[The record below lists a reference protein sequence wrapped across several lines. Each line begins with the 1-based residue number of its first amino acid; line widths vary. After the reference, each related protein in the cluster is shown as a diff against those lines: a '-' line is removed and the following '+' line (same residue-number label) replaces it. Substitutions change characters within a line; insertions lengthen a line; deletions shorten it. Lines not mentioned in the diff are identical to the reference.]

1 MKKKKYIFLSIIAA
15 TFCLPSCVTDEGN
28 DVMAPINEI
37 EISGIEEEYNV
48 VTQQETL
55 TITPE
60 INGTLSKTDES
71 DLEYEWYLC
80 NDGITDHQ
88 HEVIST
94 ERNLSYPVIA
104 PPSNYTLYFSVKDK
118 VTGLKWEYECAL
130 NIISPFVRGF
140 YLFGDKADETVGLDF
155 ISMIDG
161 RENTVIPNILNN
173 DLDLKGAEDAIFTGY
188 YSPYPDFNNLWI
200 ITKSGSYQVEN
211 SASQTSFNLMKER
224 SNPENFIFPTIPV
237 TRPMKVINVWPH
249 SIGKTNTNMART
261 TRVICTENE
270 FFNGSFYGAA
280 EAYGNPINRYSASSS
295 ELFKPSKYVFY
306 QGNSTYLSYLCFY
319 DETNNCFARLNS
331 SYSFASNAVKQTNN
345 GTPFYFDQKQ
355 YASER
360 NLIYG
365 ENGYGNAG
373 RSYALMRD
381 TNGNYFIYLFSV
393 SSVSSSVTAQAE
405 RTIDLN
411 VATDF
416 NLAEHYAFY
425 SMQQIIIYS
434 VGSKLYAYDYYR
446 HENKLIR
453 DFGAEVTYIGM
464 DYNSNNDPNHLL
476 VATYGNGKGVVYG
489 YSMTDNQNLIEAKPI
504 EGEEWPTDLKVVKIE
519 YRNAAN

>member
-1 MKKKKYIFLSIIAA
+1 MKKKYIFLPIIAA
-15 TFCLPSCVTDEGN
+15 MISLPSCVNDEGN
-28 DVMAPINEI
+28 DTMAPINEI

-55 TITPE
+55 VITPE
-60 INGTLSKTDES
+60 IKGSLSKADES
-71 DLEYEWYLC
+71 DLSYEWYLC
-80 NDGITDHQ
+80 NNDITEHA
-88 HEVIST
+88 HTVIST

-104 PPSNYTLYFSVKDK
+104 PPSNYSLYFSVKDNA
-118 VTGLKWEYECAL
+118 TGLKWEYECAL

-161 RENTVIPNILNN
+161 RENTIIPNILNN
-173 DLDLKGAEDAIFTGY
+173 DLGLKGAEDAIFTGY
-188 YSPYPDFNNLWI
+188 YSFYPDFNNLWI

-211 SASQTSFNLMKER
+211 SASQTSFNLMKEA
-224 SNPENFIFPTIPV
+224 SNAENFIFPTIPV

-249 SIGKTNTNMART
+249 SIGKTNTNLART
-261 TRVICTENE
+261 GRVICTENE
-270 FFNGSFYGAA
+270 YFNGSFYGAA
-280 EAYGNPINRYSASSS
+280 EAYGNPINRYSASTS

-306 QGNSTYLSYLCFY
+306 PGNSTYVSGLCFY
-319 DETNNCFARLNS
+319 NETDNCFVRLNS
-331 SYSFASNAVKQTNN
+331 SFALAKNSVKLNNN

-360 NLIYG
+360 SLIYG

-381 TNGNYFIYLFSV
+381 TEGNYFIYLFRVASYA
-393 SSVSSSVTAQAE
+393 SVTAQAE
-405 RTIDLN
+405 RTIDLSI
-411 VATDF
+411 APEFASAD
-416 NLAEHYAFY
+416 HYAFY
-425 SMQQIIIYS
+425 SMQQIILYS
-434 VGSKLYAYDYYR
+434 VGSKLYAYDYGR

-464 DYNSNNDPNHLL
+464 DYNSNNNPNHLL
-476 VATYGNGKGVVYG
+476 VATYGNGKGMVYG
-489 YSMTDNQNLIEAKPI
+489 YNMTDNQNLIEVTPV
-504 EGEEWPTDLKVVKIE
+504 EGEEWQTELKVVKIE